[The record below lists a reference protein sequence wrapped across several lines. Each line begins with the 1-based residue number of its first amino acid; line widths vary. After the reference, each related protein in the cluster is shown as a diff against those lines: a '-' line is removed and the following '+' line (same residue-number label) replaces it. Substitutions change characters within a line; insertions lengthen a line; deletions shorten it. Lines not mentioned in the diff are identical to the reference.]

1 MRRKT
6 CTSAQALLLL
16 VLAQCV
22 PMSGAVAITPTA
34 ATARIKDDAVEFLR
48 QADRLAGAARD
59 RKSRKIEKAALQ
71 QQLKNTRLAYKRVE
85 FMLEYYFP
93 EHIKAYINGPPLR
106 HLDPYP
112 FREMP
117 LPDAY
122 YSDPSYINLAPLDYE
137 EPNAYI
143 KPREVLEPQGL
154 QALDEALFSE
164 EANGD
169 LEQLVPLTA
178 ELAKRSRI
186 VAQALLKRKY
196 IEDYQILEASRL
208 EIVRIFTLGLTGF
221 DTPGSL
227 NAIEEARVAFSG
239 LSNAIDLTIGQ
250 ASPERRSEIRRLFL
264 SAATLLKARKFDNF
278 DRLDFLRRAANPLY
292 KALEEVHRELKLK
305 RSRDLTYETQ
315 AWNVDSQN
323 LFATDFLNPYAYT
336 LLKERDDGA
345 ALRALGKKIFYD
357 SRLSESR
364 AMSCAFCH
372 RPELAFTDALPK
384 TADGRNTPSLINA
397 VLADRFFY
405 DLRALSIEEQITKV
419 VENPGEMATTLEA
432 VAEKING
439 FSDYRERRTQKP
451 MDRYQIVSALASY
464 VVSLRSFE
472 SPFDRYVRGE
482 STQIDKA
489 AIDGFNLFMGK
500 AACGTCHYAPTFSGL
515 APPLY
520 RESESEVLGVL
531 ERPDA
536 PRPDSDLGRSRNHQF
551 QEDADIYDR
560 SFKTVTVRNVELTAP
575 YFHNGAYGTLD
586 EVIDFYDK
594 GGAQGLGL
602 STELPN
608 QTLSPRPLHLTANE
622 KRALKAFLRSLTDV
636 ARP

>member
-1 MRRKT
+1 MRWSTKRT
-6 CTSAQALLLL
+6 HFLLLL

-22 PMSGAVAITPTA
+22 PLSSALA
-34 ATARIKDDAVEFLR
+34 ATPGVAAARIKEDALAFVR
-48 QADRLAGAARD
+48 QTELLEGAARD
-59 RKSRKIEKAALQ
+59 FQSHKIGKAALQ
-71 QQLKNTRLAYKRVE
+71 TQLKNTRLAYKRVE

-122 YSDPSYINLAPLDYE
+122 YDDPSYINLAPLDYQ
-137 EPNAYI
+137 EPNAYL
-143 KPREVLEPQGL
+143 KPREIVEPQGL
-154 QALDEALFSE
+154 QALDEILFSE
-164 EANGD
+164 DVSSEGARI
-169 LEQLVPLTA
+169 LPLTA
-178 ELAKRSRI
+178 DLTKRSRI
-186 VAQALLKRKY
+186 VVQALLKRKY

-227 NAIEEARVAFSG
+227 NAIDEARAVFSE
-239 LSNAIDLTIGQ
+239 LANVIEPTIEA
-250 ASPERRSEIRRLFL
+250 ASPERRAEIRRLFSL
-264 SAATLLKARKFDNF
+264 AATLLRPQTFEDF
-278 DRLDFLRRAANPLY
+278 DRLQFLMRAANPLY
-292 KALEEVHRELKLK
+292 KALQQAHRELKLK

-323 LFATDFLNPYAYT
+323 LFASDFLNPYAYT
-336 LLKERDDGA
+336 LLKESQDNA
-345 ALRALGKKIFYD
+345 ALLALGKKIFYD
-357 SRLSESR
+357 NRLSESR
-364 AMSCAFCH
+364 AMSCSSCH
-372 RPELAFTDALPK
+372 RPDRAFTDGLPT

-397 VLADRFFY
+397 VFSDRFFY
-405 DLRALSIEEQITKV
+405 DLRALSLEGQITKV
-419 VENPGEMATTLEA
+419 VENPGEMATTLETIA
-432 VAEKING
+432 GKINSS
-439 FSDYRERRTQKP
+439 SDYHEWLAKP

-464 VVSLRSFE
+464 LVSLRSFD

-489 AIDGFNLFMGK
+489 AVDGFNLFMGK

-515 APPLY
+515 IPPLY

-531 ERPDA
+531 QQPDA
-536 PRPDSDLGRSRNHQF
+536 KQLDSDLGRSRNGLF
-551 QEDADIYDR
+551 QEDADIFER
-560 SFKTVTVRNVELTAP
+560 SFKTVTVRNIELTAP
-575 YFHNGAYGTLD
+575 YFHNGAYQTLD

-602 STELPN
+602 SAALPN
-608 QTLSPRPLHLTANE
+608 QTLSEQPLHLSTQE
-622 KRALKAFLRSLTDV
+622 KTVLKAFLRSLTDV

>member
-6 CTSAQALLLL
+6 GTSAQALLLL
-16 VLAQCV
+16 VLAQCM
-22 PMSGAVAITPTA
+22 PMSGAVAITPPA
-34 ATARIKDDAVEFLR
+34 AAARIKEDAVEFLR

-59 RKSRKIEKAALQ
+59 RKSRKIEKAALR
-71 QQLKNTRLAYKRVE
+71 QQLKNTRLAYKHVE

-122 YSDPSYINLAPLDYE
+122 YRDPSYINLAPLDYE

-154 QALDEALFSE
+154 QALDETLFSE
-164 EANGD
+164 AVPGD
-169 LEQLVPLTA
+169 FEQLVPLTA

-227 NAIEEARVAFSG
+227 NAMEEARAAFSG
-239 LSNAIDLTIGQ
+239 LSTAIDLTIEP
-250 ASPERRSEIRRLFL
+250 ASPERRDEIRRLFS
-264 SAATLLKARKFDNF
+264 SAATLLKAQKFDKF
-278 DRLDFLRRAANPLY
+278 DRLEFLKRVANPLY
-292 KALEEVHRELKLK
+292 KALEEVHRDLKLK

-323 LFATDFLNPYAYT
+323 LFARDFLNPYAYT

-357 SRLSESR
+357 TRLSGSR
-364 AMSCAFCH
+364 ATSCASCH

-397 VLADRFFY
+397 VFADRFFY
-405 DLRALSIEEQITKV
+405 DLRAFSIEEQITKV

-439 FSDYRERRTQKP
+439 FSDYRERLTQP
-451 MDRYQIVSALASY
+451 MGRYQIVSALASY
-464 VVSLRSFE
+464 VVSLKSFE

-482 STQIDKA
+482 SAQIDKA

-515 APPLY
+515 VPPLY

-536 PRPDSDLGRSRNHQF
+536 PRPDSDLGRSRNHRF

-560 SFKTVTVRNVELTAP
+560 SFKTVTARNVELTAP

-608 QTLSPRPLHLTANE
+608 QTLSPQPLHLTANE
-622 KRALKAFLRSLTDV
+622 KEALKAFLRSLTDV